1 MTAVALLGTGIMGA
15 AMARNLLR
23 HGFDL
28 RVWNRTRS
36 RAEPLAADGATVTGS
51 PAEAVDGA
59 EVVITMLK
67 DGEAVLSAMRDAAS
81 ALRVGQVWAQM
92 STVGT
97 AALEPLAAL
106 ADEHGLT
113 LVDAPVQGTK
123 QPAEQGALVILAAG
137 PESARGPLEP
147 VFGALGSKTLWVGDD
162 GAQGAGTRL
171 KMATVGYGISLTT
184 IVAEALALVKGL
196 GLDPALFAEV
206 VSGGPMDSVYL
217 QAKMKA
223 IRDGDFE
230 PSFAL
235 RNAEKD
241 TRLIGEAARSAGVR
255 VDMTDAAGERFRRAI
270 DQGHGDEDMAAT
282 YFAGF
287 SSQETSPGSS

>member
-1 MTAVALLGTGIMGA
+1 MTAVALLGTGIMGT

-51 PAEAVDGA
+51 PAEAVEGA

-67 DGEAVLSAMRDAAS
+67 DGDTVLAAMRDAAS
-81 ALRVGQVWAQM
+81 ALRTGQVWAQM

-106 ADEHGLT
+106 AAEHGLT

-137 PESARGPLEP
+137 PEPARGPLEP

-162 GAQGAGTRL
+162 GAQGNGTRL

-241 TRLIGEAARSAGVR
+241 TRLIGEAARSAGIR